1 MRNNFKHITH
11 KPRSSNQQ
19 EKVQLDQAR
28 VHVRREDDDAETAD
42 SVPESEPAMA
52 DA

>member
-1 MRNNFKHITH
+1 MYTSLGEVIR
-11 KPRSSNQQ
+11 
-19 EKVQLDQAR
+19 VAR
-28 VHVRREDDDAETAD
+28 FLRMNLGETAAKDDDAETAD